1 MGVFLRFFSTVDTDV
16 IKLCF
21 GAYHPPEK
29 GGIFINK
36 ETRYTMKTKF
46 LLPIIALGLFAACD
60 DSSSPSAPKVETP
73 VPTDTT
79 TTPVAVDPTTD
90 PTVTPVVDPTTDPA
104 TNPVVDPTTD
114 PATDPVVDP
123 TVNPGT
129 DPAVTPGTDPVP
141 GADVVETP
149 IDPTASVNACLSATR
164 APVVEPTYAT
174 VPSSGEYVYYGAEL
188 SGVEQFKYG
197 RYEACMKMVSIPG
210 SVSSMFLYYDNSW
223 MKDEEPWNEIDIEVL
238 GKGGTMWQSNI
249 ITREGDPSIK
259 KNTSSES
266 KPLHEFGF
274 DATEGFHLFAITWT
288 PEYVAWEIDG
298 VEIRRD
304 PLGQVHGTHADAD
317 QVAFLTKDQTLRFNL
332 WASKSAGWVGA
343 FTGDE
348 LADAPK
354 AQWIDYVRVY
364 SYDTATKTF
373 TEAWTDD
380 FEGAD
385 LNRDHWATGNWEM
398 EKVNLAPENVVV
410 ENGYCKLLLTRAD
423 K

>member
-1 MGVFLRFFSTVDTDV
+1 
-16 IKLCF
+16 
-21 GAYHPPEK
+21 
-29 GGIFINK
+29 
-36 ETRYTMKTKF
+36 MKTKF
-46 LLPIIALGLFAACD
+46 LLPIVALGLFAACSD
-60 DSSSPSAPKVETP
+60 DSSSPSAPKTDIP
-73 VPTDTT
+73 AATDTT
-79 TTPVAVDPTTD
+79 PVVGPDPANPVTD
-90 PTVTPVVDPTTDPA
+90 PVTDPA
-104 TNPVVDPTTD
+104 TPVTD
-114 PATDPVVDP
+114 PATDPAANPGLDP
-123 TVNPGT
+123 VVNPGT

-149 IDPTASVNACLSATR
+149 VDPTASVNACLSATR
-164 APVVEPTYAT
+164 APIAEPTYAA
-174 VPSSGEYVYYGAEL
+174 VPSSGNYAYYGAEL

-223 MKDEEPWNEIDIEVL
+223 MNGDEPWNEIDIEVL

-249 ITREGDPSIK
+249 ITREGVPSIK

-274 DATEGFHLFAITWT
+274 DATESFHLFAMTWT

-304 PLGQVHGTHADAD
+304 TLGITRGTHADAD

-385 LNRDHWATGNWEM
+385 LNRNHWATGNWEM

-423 K
+423 APAAE